1 MIHSR
6 LAGRV
11 NPKYNQTMILTLGF
25 LFREVEPVRIAIQ
38 PLGLVS
44 SRVRQAIKSR
54 LEKQYFAEVT
64 ILPVVKLPK
73 AAFYPPRSRYRADRL
88 LTFLA
93 ENKKFD
99 KVIGVTTVDISTSK
113 PPNADWGVFGL
124 GQMPGRSC
132 VVSDFRLHR
141 KGKVSTEERLCRVA
155 IHEIGHTLGLDHCP
169 TPKCTMSDAKGAL
182 RTVDEETGFCSLCC
196 KRVKTIRQ

>member
-1 MIHSR
+1 
-6 LAGRV
+6 
-11 NPKYNQTMILTLGF
+11 MILPLGF

-44 SRVRQAIKSR
+44 SRLRQAIKSR
-54 LEKQYFAEVT
+54 LEKQFFAEVT

-88 LTFLA
+88 LPILA

-99 KVIGVTTVDISTSK
+99 KVIGVTSVDISTSK
-113 PPNADWGVFGL
+113 PPNGDWGFFGL
-124 GQMPGRSC
+124 GQMPGKSC

-141 KGKVSTEERLCRVA
+141 KGNVSTMERICRVA

-182 RTVDEETGFCSLCC
+182 RTVDEETGFCSLCR
-196 KRVKTIRQ
+196 KRVKAIR